1 MQNRLPDDDHSYCPF
16 HYVDQESVNGIKA
29 GQWKNDTSPNNTSL
43 YPIARVG
50 SNNYSKMQK
59 QLVRTSRNGTWYGG
73 LQSPLMNEHLTLI
86 DYTQGKQYVL
96 WTRMHVLWTRD

>member
-1 MQNRLPDDDHSYCPF
+1 MGLHNFLMQNRLPDDDHSYCPF

-59 QLVRTSRNGTWYGG
+59 QLVRTSR
-73 LQSPLMNEHLTLI
+73 SILI
-86 DYTQGKQYVL
+86 P
-96 WTRMHVLWTRD
+96 